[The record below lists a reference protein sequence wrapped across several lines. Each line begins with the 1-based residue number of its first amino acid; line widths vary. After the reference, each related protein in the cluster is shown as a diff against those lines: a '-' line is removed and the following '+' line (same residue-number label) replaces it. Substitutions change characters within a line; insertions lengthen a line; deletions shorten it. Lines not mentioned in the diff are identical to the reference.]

1 MKSVLLLI
9 KGFWVGTKPLS
20 SLVERFG
27 FSRSKR
33 RRSRPVMI
41 ALTVLL
47 LVMLIYF
54 LAMLGFTYWGYQTF
68 GLLVGKPHLGL
79 FLAMVV
85 GCIGTMIFSFSSVSN
100 VLYRADDVRFL
111 SALPIASH
119 TLALSRLAIL
129 YILYAP
135 LYAFMTLP
143 AVVVAA
149 WIGGLDATF
158 VIASLITLLIGP
170 FVPLA
175 LVTLVGALVIRSGLA
190 QRSGSTSK
198 VLVMLLF
205 MLFFIALSAMMT
217 RFLDESGSL
226 AFDYQAMVGSMV
238 PLFTRLERI
247 FSPLSLQAK
256 GYLSLPPLLLSS
268 LLSLAVGTLAVGV
281 VVKTFGQNLSRVA
294 SGTKWKRAKG
304 GVTMRRRSPLSALMR
319 REAVVIKSQSA
330 FIFEVVG
337 ELLIPLILI
346 GVWAVTG
353 TIGEMATLLE
363 TVLTLPVVEEVIFLI
378 LALVSNMTMI
388 SSTSVSRQGPNFAQD
403 RLYPLEA
410 NQFVRAKLLFHLLLA
425 GTANLLYLSGALI
438 LLNRGLASLIWMA
451 PLSILS
457 IAAVSSFQLAI
468 DYHNPNEEWTLAQ
481 HAMKSNPNG
490 LFGLLV
496 ALAWI
501 VVAAL
506 FLIVL
511 PLLGVSPLLSRLLA
525 LLIAALCL
533 LFGYRVAVS
542 QASSALSR

>member
-1 MKSVLLLI
+1 MAHQ
-9 KGFWVGTKPLS
+9 GWD
-20 SLVERFG
+20 
-27 FSRSKR
+27 
-33 RRSRPVMI
+33 
-41 ALTVLL
+41 ALTIDLQH
-47 LVMLIYF
+47 
-54 LAMLGFTYWGYQTF
+54 G
-68 GLLVGKPHLGL
+68 
-79 FLAMVV
+79 VV
-85 GCIGTMIFSFSSVSN
+85 
-100 VLYRADDVRFL
+100 
-111 SALPIASH
+111 
-119 TLALSRLAIL
+119 
-129 YILYAP
+129 
-135 LYAFMTLP
+135 
-143 AVVVAA
+143 
-149 WIGGLDATF
+149 
-158 VIASLITLLIGP
+158 
-170 FVPLA
+170 
-175 LVTLVGALVIRSGLA
+175 
-190 QRSGSTSK
+190 
-198 VLVMLLF
+198 
-205 MLFFIALSAMMT
+205 
-217 RFLDESGSL
+217 
-226 AFDYQAMVGSMV
+226 DYQAMVGSMV

-304 GVTMRRRSPLSALMR
+304 GVTMRRRSPLSTLMR

>member
-1 MKSVLLLI
+1 
-9 KGFWVGTKPLS
+9 
-20 SLVERFG
+20 
-27 FSRSKR
+27 
-33 RRSRPVMI
+33 
-41 ALTVLL
+41 
-47 LVMLIYF
+47 
-54 LAMLGFTYWGYQTF
+54 
-68 GLLVGKPHLGL
+68 
-79 FLAMVV
+79 
-85 GCIGTMIFSFSSVSN
+85 
-100 VLYRADDVRFL
+100 
-111 SALPIASH
+111 
-119 TLALSRLAIL
+119 
-129 YILYAP
+129 
-135 LYAFMTLP
+135 
-143 AVVVAA
+143 
-149 WIGGLDATF
+149 
-158 VIASLITLLIGP
+158 
-170 FVPLA
+170 
-175 LVTLVGALVIRSGLA
+175 
-190 QRSGSTSK
+190 
-198 VLVMLLF
+198 
-205 MLFFIALSAMMT
+205 
-217 RFLDESGSL
+217 
-226 AFDYQAMVGSMV
+226 
-238 PLFTRLERI
+238 
-247 FSPLSLQAK
+247 
-256 GYLSLPPLLLSS
+256 
-268 LLSLAVGTLAVGV
+268 
-281 VVKTFGQNLSRVA
+281 
-294 SGTKWKRAKG
+294 
-304 GVTMRRRSPLSALMR
+304 MRRRSPLSALMR